1 MDVRG
6 VLQVF
11 QSDKTTFYYAPNNG
25 NEILKNL
32 KAKFK
37 TAKYVNSVL
46 MIIYR
51 AVEAGELLE
60 NPGAEFCLVA
70 ENSVEFWLKLEIHN
84 YFYGDRWSIHPIRNG
99 LNGGLAPY
107 QRDNITVKRQHTPD
121 LVTVS

>member
-11 QSDKTTFYYAPNNG
+11 QSDKITFYYAPNNG

-32 KAKFK
+32 KSKFK
-37 TAKYVNSVL
+37 SAKYVNSVL
-46 MIIYR
+46 QIICN

-60 NPGAEFCLVA
+60 NPGEEFCLVA

-84 YFYGDRWSIHPIRNG
+84 YFYGDRWSIDPIRIGVNG
-99 LNGGLAPY
+99 VLAPY
-107 QRDNITVKRQHTPD
+107 QRDNIIVKRSMGPN
-121 LVTVS
+121 LVAVS